1 MSGGHRWHSLARS
14 TGRWSTRRTP
24 LFFFKTISPDRYAAS
39 FDFFFFKTFLPD
51 HYAAS
56 LDIFI

>member
-39 FDFFFFKTFLPD
+39 FDFFFF
-51 HYAAS
+51 
-56 LDIFI
+56 